1 MITMLGF
8 LLIVLFLVR
17 IPQSATEHPNASNI
31 SLPLLEK
38 VGALSAV
45 LVLALLIFLV
55 LLKEFPQ
62 KTTGVV
68 QTLLA
73 PFPESLS
80 KKLLEVL
87 ESFREGLQVLKT
99 GKHLFFLV
107 FWSLSVWLAAVAAAW
122 GIIWAFDLRLSFLAA
137 MFITVLVS
145 FSVALPS
152 SPGYV
157 GPFHAAVSAGVL
169 FFLPMLDKSTVAGIA
184 IVFHLTCIVPITLA
198 GLYYLWKENMSLAE
212 IRHIEEESEQQG
224 LSVNTLETNDD

>member
-1 MITMLGF
+1 VF
-8 LLIVLFLVR
+8 
-17 IPQSATEHPNASNI
+17 
-31 SLPLLEK
+31 
-38 VGALSAV
+38 
-45 LVLALLIFLV
+45 ALLIFLV

-62 KTTGVV
+62 KTTSVV
-68 QTLLA
+68 QTLSN

-80 KKLLEVL
+80 KNVLGLL

-107 FWSLSVWLAAVAAAW
+107 FWSLCVWLAAVASAW
-122 GIIWAFDLRLSFLAA
+122 GVIWAFDLQLSFLAA

-145 FSVALPS
+145 FSVAIPS

-184 IVFHLTCIVPITLA
+184 IVFHLVCIVPITLA
-198 GLYYLWKENMSLAE
+198 GLYYLWKENMSLSE
-212 IRHIEEESEQQG
+212 IRHIEEEKEHQG